1 MMDLI
6 YITDKPEEVEIACE
20 AGISFIM
27 IDLEHIGK
35 AKRQPN
41 MNTRISNHSFSSLA
55 AIQKII
61 GTCQS
66 SLIVRCNSLDVISRS
81 EIRDINNSDAEFIMV
96 PMIRSETDIKQA
108 YSLLGRSKKLIF
120 LLETATSY
128 VYRDNIMS
136 ELKESD
142 ICYLGLNDMSIE
154 FNLRHMMDLYKY
166 EIVKDFASTFNKWG
180 IRFGV
185 GGIGIP
191 KKEYTLSVN
200 DIISYQKGY
209 NSTLS
214 ILTRDWSNIIYGDEF
229 TLGINELRR
238 LWENAPAWTT

>member
-81 EIRDINNSDAEFIMV
+81 EIRDIN
-96 PMIRSETDIKQA
+96 QA

-128 VYRDNIMS
+128 VYRDNIMP

-191 KKEYTLSVN
+191 KEEYTLSVN